1 MAIQI
6 SADQRTFTLQTKSSS
21 YQMAVDAYGVLLH
34 LYYGKKIEAENLEY
48 LIYKSDVGFS
58 GNPVE
63 AGKDR
68 TYSLDCLP
76 QELPSSG
83 VGDFREEMIRLYHED
98 GSCAADFRYEGY

>member
-63 AGKDR
+63 AVFFG
-68 TYSLDCLP
+68 
-76 QELPSSG
+76 LPSAG
-83 VGDFREEMIRLYHED
+83 TAIQRGRRFQGGNDPAVP
-98 GSCAADFRYEGY
+98 

>member
-63 AGKDR
+63 TARILWTAFRRNCHPAG
-68 TYSLDCLP
+68 SAI
-76 QELPSSG
+76 SG
-83 VGDFREEMIRLYHED
+83 RK
-98 GSCAADFRYEGY
+98 

>member
-63 AGKDR
+63 AGKDFG
-68 TYSLDCLP
+68 
-76 QELPSSG
+76 LPSAG
-83 VGDFREEMIRLYHED
+83 TAIQRGRRFQGGNDPAVP
-98 GSCAADFRYEGY
+98 

>member
-63 AGKDR
+63 CRKRPHVFFG
-68 TYSLDCLP
+68 
-76 QELPSSG
+76 LPSAG
-83 VGDFREEMIRLYHED
+83 TAIQRGRRFQGGNDPAVP
-98 GSCAADFRYEGY
+98 